1 MPRSH
6 LKGTSFFFSRGLFWG
21 STCRQSSGVRIVYRL
36 DNNVFPHVLIST
48 LVELQIDQLSEI
60 EWNKE
65 AFTSLVVD
73 EPVKEL
79 ITALV
84 TNQLSSERSTDLM
97 DGKGNGQSPFFFY
110 SKPYANSILHQGLII
125 LLHGYVSK
133 PSITL

>member
-1 MPRSH
+1 
-6 LKGTSFFFSRGLFWG
+6 LT
-21 STCRQSSGVRIVYRL
+21 II
-36 DNNVFPHVLIST
+36 VFPDALTST

-65 AFTSLVVD
+65 AFASLVVD

-97 DGKGNGQSPFFFY
+97 DGKGNGESPF
-110 SKPYANSILHQGLII
+110 LR
-125 LLHGYVSK
+125 V
-133 PSITL
+133 